1 MACLDVCWGLP
12 GPGFCPYSKRHDSLF
27 GVLAI
32 YDNSIMVDLPQNCQI
47 DHTKNNKFP
56 HLSLL
61 RNSMAHLSSLVFP
74 KKHTKPILSIVL
86 HLHMSMG
93 NRVRLQDRL
102 RSAVRIQYGCRCRS
116 SPYSAPASTSG
127 FHTFPSYPEWH
138 KCNSKGHSFSMSVM
152 KEALLNRHHQPNSGS
167 CLALSCLLDFVWW
180 NLKTSKIRF
189 AKPPSYCLSH
199 VPFQALPH
207 APGGWQQLQDTH
219 SSFLSFVFFL
229 QWLPCLYLIRGMF
242 PVFVLNHS
250 SYGNDYY
257 HQAVLK

>member
-27 GVLAI
+27 RVLAI
-32 YDNSIMVDLPQNCQI
+32 YDNSTQKITSFHIWV
-47 DHTKNNKFP
+47 
-56 HLSLL
+56 S
-61 RNSMAHLSSLVFP
+61 A
-74 KKHTKPILSIVL
+74 KK
-86 HLHMSMG
+86 
-93 NRVRLQDRL
+93 
-102 RSAVRIQYGCRCRS
+102 QYGPFIFFSISQEAHQAHPEHRLTPTQVNGEQGQAPVGIQCGC

-127 FHTFPSYPEWH
+127 FHIFPSYPEWH

-257 HQAVLK
+257 HQAILK